1 MAACR
6 CYSRPLH
13 PLPNL
18 VDHSMQRIIP
28 QVGVAFGSPHLSMT
42 QGFPDQLQTSPGF
55 SSENG
60 LKFVFPAKLDAP
72 ECGIPTGFS
81 APMLQGLII
90 SPSQDVYI

>member
-1 MAACR
+1 
-6 CYSRPLH
+6 
-13 PLPNL
+13 
-18 VDHSMQRIIP
+18 MQRIIP

-60 LKFVFPAKLDAP
+60 LKFVFPAKLGAP

-90 SPSQDVYI
+90 SPSQDLYI